1 MGNERGAATGP
12 AGTAISMP
20 ESRKTVPHITEA
32 TLDAIVRA
40 SPIAI
45 VTLDLAGRVMT
56 WNPAAEQ
63 IHGWTAEEV
72 IGRPLP
78 VVPEEM
84 RADVQEIQAKILREG
99 GVANLEHPCLRKDG
113 SSVLAS
119 ISGAPLHND
128 QGEPIGA
135 VYMVSDIT
143 ERKRAEKELQSAKEQ
158 AEAASRAKSQFLAN
172 MSHEI
177 RTPMNGV
184 LGMTELTLTT
194 DLTDEQRDYLECVR
208 SSAESLM
215 KILNDI
221 LDYSKIEA
229 GKVTLTAGE
238 FNVRGV
244 LADTLKPLIVRA
256 CQKGL
261 RMAFH
266 VEAAVPETVSGDST
280 RLRQVLVNLIDNSIK
295 FTPTGEVFVLVK
307 LLSRQAGKVHLS
319 FSVRDTGI
327 GIPKDKQGEIFESF
341 TQADGSITR
350 RFGGTGLGLSISSQL
365 AEIMGGSIELNSEPG
380 KGSTFSLR
388 VPFDLPLLLTR

>member
-1 MGNERGAATGP
+1 
-12 AGTAISMP
+12 MP
-20 ESRKTVPHITEA
+20 ESRKAVPHITEA
-32 TLDAIVRA
+32 MLDAIVRA

-56 WNPAAEQ
+56 WNPAAER

-72 IGRPLP
+72 FGRPLP

-99 GVANLEHPCLRKDG
+99 GVASLEHACLRKDG
-113 SSVLAS
+113 SSVVAS

-158 AEAASRAKSQFLAN
+158 AEAAYRAKSQFLAN

-238 FNVRGV
+238 FNLREV

-261 RMAFH
+261 RMAFQ

-295 FTPTGEVFVLVK
+295 FTPAGEIFVLVK
-307 LLSRQAGKVHLS
+307 LLSRQAGKVCLG

-365 AEIMGGSIELNSEPG
+365 AEIMGGSIESG
-380 KGSTFSLR
+380 
-388 VPFDLPLLLTR
+388 